1 MINWKVRIRQKWFW
15 LTLIPLVFLLGDQL
29 VGLVSLMGEV
39 EAGRLYEGPLM
50 AMMLKLIG
58 TAFAVLALV
67 GVPVDTTTEG
77 YGDSARALAYEAPA
91 PNASAYGLQEY
102 EEQSAAAEA
111 KMVDW
116 AARIAE
122 MSVGSTATVEEVAEV
137 VSRLAEQPGEEERD
151 GGEDGDR

>member
-29 VGLVSLMGEV
+29 VGLMSLMGEV
-39 EAGRLYEGPLM
+39 EAGHLYEGPLM
-50 AMMLKLIG
+50 EMMLKLIG

-77 YGDSARALAYEAPA
+77 YGDSARALTYEAPA

-102 EEQSAAAEA
+102 EEQCAAANA

-116 AARIAE
+116 AAQVASLGESCTVSAE
-122 MSVGSTATVEEVAEV
+122 ELADVVARTAKAPREE
-137 VSRLAEQPGEEERD
+137 S
-151 GGEDGDR
+151 GGGDGDR

>member
-1 MINWKVRIRQKWFW
+1 MINWKVRVRQKWFW

-39 EAGRLYEGPLM
+39 EAGHLYEGPLM
-50 AMMLKLIG
+50 EMVLKLVG

-77 YGDSARALAYEAPA
+77 YGDSARALTYENPA
-91 PNASAYGLQEY
+91 PNASAYGQQEY
-102 EEQSAAAEA
+102 EEQCAAADA

-116 AARIAE
+116 AAQVASLGESCTVSAAE
-122 MSVGSTATVEEVAEV
+122 LADVVARTAKAPREESGS
-137 VSRLAEQPGEEERD
+137 G
-151 GGEDGDR
+151 DGDR

>member
-1 MINWKVRIRQKWFW
+1 MINWKVRVRQKWFW

-29 VGLVSLMGEV
+29 VGLMSLMGEV

-50 AMMLKLIG
+50 EMTLKLIG

-77 YGDSARALAYEAPA
+77 YGDSARALTYEAPA

-102 EEQSAAAEA
+102 EEQCATADS

-116 AARIAE
+116 AARVAALGESYPVSAAE
-122 MSVGSTATVEEVAEV
+122 LADAVARTAKTPHEE
-137 VSRLAEQPGEEERD
+137 S

>member
-1 MINWKVRIRQKWFW
+1 MINWKVRVRQKWFW

-39 EAGRLYEGPLM
+39 EAGHLYEGPLM
-50 AMMLKLIG
+50 EMVLKLVG

-77 YGDSARALAYEAPA
+77 YGDSARALTYAEPA

-102 EEQSAAAEA
+102 EEQCAAADA

-116 AARIAE
+116 AAQVASLGESCTVSAAE
-122 MSVGSTATVEEVAEV
+122 LADVVARTAKAPREGS
-137 VSRLAEQPGEEERD
+137 
-151 GGEDGDR
+151 GGGDGDR

>member
-1 MINWKVRIRQKWFW
+1 MINWKVRVRQKWFW

-39 EAGRLYEGPLM
+39 EAGHLYEGPLM
-50 AMMLKLIG
+50 EMVLKLVG

-77 YGDSARALAYEAPA
+77 YGDSARALTYAEPA

-102 EEQSAAAEA
+102 EEQCAAADA

-116 AARIAE
+116 AAQVASLGESCTVSAAGLADVVAR
-122 MSVGSTATVEEVAEV
+122 TAKAPREE
-137 VSRLAEQPGEEERD
+137 S
-151 GGEDGDR
+151 GGGDGDR

>member
-29 VGLVSLMGEV
+29 VGLMSLMGEV
-39 EAGRLYEGPLM
+39 ETGHLYEGPLM
-50 AMMLKLIG
+50 EMMLKLIG

-77 YGDSARALAYEAPA
+77 YGDSARALTYEAPA

-102 EEQSAAAEA
+102 EEQCAAANA

-116 AARIAE
+116 AAQVASLGESCTVSAAELADVMERIASAPRE
-122 MSVGSTATVEEVAEV
+122 GS
-137 VSRLAEQPGEEERD
+137 

>member
-29 VGLVSLMGEV
+29 VGLMSLMGEV
-39 EAGRLYEGPLM
+39 EAGHLYEGPLM
-50 AMMLKLIG
+50 EMVLKLIG

-77 YGDSARALAYEAPA
+77 YGDSARALTYEAPA

-102 EEQSAAAEA
+102 EEQCAAADV

-116 AARIAE
+116 AAQVAAL
-122 MSVGSTATVEEVAEV
+122 SNSCTLSAAEVADAVTRTAKAPRNE
-137 VSRLAEQPGEEERD
+137 S
-151 GGEDGDR
+151 GGGDGDR

>member
-29 VGLVSLMGEV
+29 VGLMSLMGEV
-39 EAGRLYEGPLM
+39 EAGHLYEGPLM
-50 AMMLKLIG
+50 EMMLKLIG

-77 YGDSARALAYEAPA
+77 YGDSARALTYEAPA

-102 EEQSAAAEA
+102 EEQCAAANA

-116 AARIAE
+116 AAQVASLGESCTVSAAELADVMERIASAPPE
-122 MSVGSTATVEEVAEV
+122 GS
-137 VSRLAEQPGEEERD
+137 
-151 GGEDGDR
+151 GGEAGNR

>member
-1 MINWKVRIRQKWFW
+1 MINWKVRVRQKWFW

-39 EAGRLYEGPLM
+39 EAGHLYEGPLM
-50 AMMLKLIG
+50 EMVLKLVG

-77 YGDSARALAYEAPA
+77 YGDSARALTYAEPA
-91 PNASAYGLQEY
+91 PNASAYGLQEH
-102 EEQSAAAEA
+102 EEQCAAADA

-116 AARIAE
+116 AAQVASLGESCTVSAAELADVMNRIASAPRE
-122 MSVGSTATVEEVAEV
+122 GS
-137 VSRLAEQPGEEERD
+137 
-151 GGEDGDR
+151 GGGDGDR